1 MKNRRLAW
9 LRSYRRADGLTLVE
23 MLIAMVLGLM
33 VVGVAIGIFLSNK
46 QTYRATETLGRVQ
59 ENART
64 AFELMARDIREAGGN
79 PCVNNLPIANAL
91 SNSASNWW
99 SNLTSWGAS
108 VRGYGATEA
117 FPDVAFGTAAGTRVT
132 GTDAIQLIS
141 GDDSVATI
149 SGHNTAGQQFTL
161 NTTTHGFVTGD
172 LMIACNSRQAS
183 VFRASAVSGNT
194 VSHASGGGNCTG
206 SLGLPMTCAATT
218 PVYEFAA
225 PNSVMVKLHSTRW
238 YVANNGRG
246 SRSLYQ
252 SRLSGLGTQNE
263 EVAEGVQNMEVF
275 YLMRGGSAYVPAATV
290 NLAANGWANVIA
302 ARVELTL
309 QGENVVGSGTPQREM
324 IQITSLRNRNS

>member
-1 MKNRRLAW
+1 MKNRRAASLH
-9 LRSYRRADGLTLVE
+9 SYRRIEGLTLVE

-33 VVGVAIGIFLSNK
+33 VVGVAIGIFLSNR

-79 PCVNNLPIANAL
+79 PCVNNLPIANVL
-91 SNSASNWW
+91 TNSATNWW
-99 SNLTSWGAS
+99 SNLTSWSAS
-108 VRGYGATEA
+108 VRGYGGTEA
-117 FPDVAFGTAAGTRVT
+117 FPDVAFGTAQGARLS

-149 SGHNTAGQQFTL
+149 SGHNTGGQQFTL
-161 NTTTHGFVTGD
+161 NTTAHGFATGD
-172 LMIACNSRQAS
+172 LMLACNSRQAS
-183 VFRASAVSGNT
+183 VFRASSVSGNI
-194 VSHASGGGNCTG
+194 VNHASGGGNC
-206 SLGLPMTCAATT
+206 SSNLGLPMTCATS

-246 SRSLYQ
+246 TRSLYQ
-252 SRLSGLGTQNE
+252 SRLSGLGTLNE

-275 YLMRGGSAYVPAATV
+275 YLLRGGTEYISAPDV

-302 ARVELTL
+302 ARIELTL
-309 QGENVVGSGTPQREM
+309 QGDTVVGSGTPTRQM

>member
-1 MKNRRLAW
+1 MNNRRLSS

-79 PCVNNLPIANAL
+79 PCVNNLPVANVL
-91 SNSASNWW
+91 TNSAGNWW

-117 FPDVAFGTAAGTRVT
+117 FPDAAFGTTAGARLT

-141 GDDSVATI
+141 GDDTVATI
-149 SGHNTAGQQFTL
+149 SGHNTSGQQFTL
-161 NTTTHGFVTGD
+161 NTTTHGFVAGD
-172 LMIACNSRQAS
+172 YMMACNSRQAS

-194 VSHASGGGNCTG
+194 VSHAAGGGNCASG
-206 SLGLPMTCAATT
+206 LGLPMTCSNTS
-218 PVYEFAA
+218 VYEFAA

-238 YVANNGRG
+238 YIANNGRG

-252 SRLSGLGTQNE
+252 SRLTAIGAQNQ
-263 EVAEGVQNMEVF
+263 EVAEGVQNMQVF
-275 YLMRGGSAYVPAATV
+275 YLMRTGTGYVTAADV
-290 NLAANGWANVIA
+290 NSAANGWSNVIA

-309 QGENVVGSGTPQREM
+309 QGDNVVGSGTPQREM

>member
-1 MKNRRLAW
+1 MKNRRLAS

-79 PCVNNLPIANAL
+79 PCVNNLPIANVL
-91 SNSASNWW
+91 TNSASNWW

-117 FPDVAFGTAAGTRVT
+117 FPDAAFGTAAGARLT

-149 SGHNTAGQQFTL
+149 SGHNTSGQQFTL
-161 NTTTHGFVTGD
+161 NTNTHGFVAGD
-172 LMIACNSRQAS
+172 LMVACNSRQAS
-183 VFRASAVSGNT
+183 LFRASAVSGNT
-194 VSHASGGGNCTG
+194 VSHASGGSNCTG
-206 SLGLPMTCAATT
+206 ALGLPMTCAAT

-246 SRSLYQ
+246 TRSLYQ
-252 SRLSGLGTQNE
+252 SRLSGMGTQNE
-263 EVAEGVQNMEVF
+263 EVAEGVQSMEVF
-275 YLMRGGSAYVPAATV
+275 YLMRGGTAYVTASTV
-290 NLAANGWANVIA
+290 NSAANGWANVIA

-309 QGENVVGSGTPQREM
+309 QGDTVVGSGTPRREM